1 MTPVQY
7 SRVFDS
13 MLVEDPVD
21 EIQVR
26 FDRAVRLLALF
37 AGRRELAGV
46 VLGLATGG
54 MLAPAEAARR
64 KRKSK
69 KRCLQDERRC
79 GKQSGKKGGARAG
92 RRTVAAPP
100 SAPA

>member
-1 MTPVQY
+1 
-7 SRVFDS
+7 
-13 MLVEDPVD
+13 MLVEDLVD

-26 FDRAVRLLALF
+26 FDRAGRLLALF
-37 AGRRELAGV
+37 ARRREVTGV
-46 VLGLATGG
+46 LLGLTAGG

-64 KRKSK
+64 KRKR

-79 GKQSGKKGGARAG
+79 GKQSGKKGGAKAG